1 MAIDIDREA
10 YLGSLEQASKLKDEA
25 VRLGSKFATQGVRR
39 VFLVGCGAPNR
50 EMGAIKYFLD
60 RDIQSVEFYLDFPAE
75 FIRQAPKKL
84 DKDSLVVLVSH
95 SGTTPEILET
105 VDFLK
110 SYGCNLTTLTQ
121 FNDSPLAKAVPNT
134 LVYGKSELGYF
145 ATFIL
150 LMAMLSG
157 LVKEVENWKLADKV
171 IKSLDVLPQ
180 VLLDSALYYEQ
191 RATEEARLYH
201 KDDFIMLLGSGPCYA
216 TAYVAG
222 VCIMMEMLWRHV
234 FAGEAA
240 EFFHGPFEVVLPDVP
255 VFVYMGED
263 ESRPIAER
271 VVRFCKQFTER
282 LVVYDSKDFEMKGID
297 KEVRA
302 IFAPFV
308 LQAATRR
315 LMDHLA
321 VWQNHPL
328 STRRYMGKM
337 EY

>member
-10 YLGSLEQASKLKDEA
+10 YLGSLEQASGLKDEA
-25 VRLGSKFATQGVRR
+25 VLLGAKFAIHGARR

-60 RDIQSVEFYLDFPAE
+60 RDIQSVEFHQYFPAE

-84 DKDSLVVLVSH
+84 DKDSLVILASH

-105 VDFLK
+105 VDFIK
-110 SYGCNLTTLTQ
+110 PYGCKLVALTQ
-121 FNDSPLAKAVPNT
+121 FNDSPLAKAVPST
-134 LVYGKSELGYF
+134 LAYGKSDLGYF

-150 LMAMLSG
+150 LTAVLSG
-157 LVKEVENWKLADKV
+157 LVKEAENWKLADKV
-171 IKSLDVLPQ
+171 IKALDVLPQ
-180 VLLDSALYYEQ
+180 VLLDSALQYEQ
-191 RATEEARLYH
+191 RATDEARLYQ
-201 KDDFIMLLGSGPCYA
+201 KDDFFMLLGSGPCYA

-222 VCIMMEMLWRHV
+222 VCIMMEMLWRHTY
-234 FAGEAA
+234 AGDAA

-255 VFVYMGED
+255 VIVYMGED

-271 VVRFCKQFTER
+271 VVQFCKRFTER
-282 LVVYDSKDFEMKGID
+282 LVIYDSKDFEMNGVD
-297 KEVRA
+297 QEVRA

-315 LMDHLA
+315 FMEHLA
-321 VWQNHPL
+321 VWHNHPL
-328 STRRYMGKM
+328 GTRRYMGKM